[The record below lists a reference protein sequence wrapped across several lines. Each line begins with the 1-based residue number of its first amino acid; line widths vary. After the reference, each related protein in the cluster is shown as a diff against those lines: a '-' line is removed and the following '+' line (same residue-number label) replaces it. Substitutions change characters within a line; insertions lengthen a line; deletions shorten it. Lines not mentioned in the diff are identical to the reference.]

1 MSMMINS
8 RWFTPSQFQATV
20 TVPSGKVSADL
31 TAFPLMIDLSLM
43 PIGFWGL
50 VTSTGGNI
58 RAYASDG
65 VTQLPFDVTYIN
77 KTRGLGRMF
86 VKTNLLTASNN
97 VVIIKVFLTGA
108 SALPVT
114 DTYGRNAVWADYEVV
129 IVYPETVNR
138 TGDVYTRTANEV
150 QFSEWKRV
158 DYYNMTG
165 NPHQGV
171 AVDTSGNL
179 VTIDTN
185 YLRRSTQTTPNTVLA
200 SNANPV
206 AAIVTA
212 TGDSLVNHLSDG
224 CIIAGELWVAANE
237 YPNTGGVYNEY
248 LCVFNLSTLTLS
260 RYYDVSSVGRHV
272 AGICFEPGSSTIY
285 GVDYLDGTSI
295 MKFSTAGVHLGNVTL
310 SSNLLKCQGIEY
322 VEGDFIISQ
331 EVLDLTRVSLTGT
344 VYGAAGDE
352 FQNPQGGISEGI
364 SYNPTTKVLYHMDGD
379 GDMTVLQ
386 KVDAIADWGRLHYDQ
401 HWETYPRST
410 VWSMGASVHW
420 LDPTGDI
427 QQAFL
432 SMANGATSSQRATV
446 AFRTGT
452 NRLAMWNSTDS
463 WIESDIDLNY
473 KSQFRVAAQHDG
485 TTQRRL
491 FYNGILKATDNTISA
506 RPTGSGSNMDF
517 VVNASD
523 TSAGEEGEAYY
534 QYLWARNDY
543 VSEAWMAADAA
554 FMNDPASIYT
564 IT

>member
-1 MSMMINS
+1 MSMVINS
-8 RWFTPSQFQATV
+8 GRFTPGQFQATV

-50 VTSTGGNI
+50 VDSTGGNI

-114 DTYGRNAVWADYEVV
+114 DTYGRNAVWSDYEVV

-138 TGDVYTRTANEV
+138 TGDVYTRAANEV
-150 QFSEWKRV
+150 PFSEWKRT
-158 DYYNMTG
+158 DYFDMTG

-185 YLRRSTQTTPNTVLA
+185 YLRRSTQAAVNTVLA
-200 SNANPV
+200 SNSDPV
-206 AAIVTA
+206 GAVKTA
-212 TGDSLVNHLSDG
+212 TGNTNLNHLSDG
-224 CIIAGELWVAANE
+224 CIIAGELWVPCSE
-237 YPNTGGVYNEY
+237 YPAVGAKDEY
-248 LCVFNLSTLTLS
+248 LCVFNLTTLALDRT
-260 RYYDVSSVGRHV
+260 YNVSALNRHI
-272 AGICFEPGSSTIY
+272 AGICYDPNTSTIY
-285 GVDYLDGTSI
+285 AVDYTDGTSM
-295 MKFSTAGVHLGNVTL
+295 MKFDTSGAHLGNVTL
-310 SSNLLKCQGIEY
+310 SANLIKCQGIDY
-322 VEGDFIISQ
+322 YEGELLVSQ
-331 EVLDLTRVSLTGT
+331 EYYCLTRVSLAGS
-344 VYGAAGDE
+344 VYGSPGSE
-352 FQNPQGGISEGI
+352 FFSPHVGLNEGI
-364 SYNPTTKVLYHMDGD
+364 SYNPSTKTLFHMDGD
-379 GDMTVLQ
+379 GDMQTLE
-386 KVDAIADWGRLHYDQ
+386 KVSDIADWGRLHYDR
-401 HWETYPRST
+401 HYETYPRST
-410 VWSMGASVHW
+410 VWSMGASVLW
-420 LDPTGDI
+420 TETLGDL

-432 SMANGATSSQRATV
+432 TMANGSSNTQYATV
-446 AFRTGT
+446 TYDEGPDK
-452 NRLAMWNSTDS
+452 LGLWNSADGWLYTDINS
-463 WIESDIDLNY
+463 AY
-473 KSQFRVAAQHDG
+473 KDQFRVSAQHNG
-485 TTQRRL
+485 TTQRKI

-506 RPTGSGSNMDF
+506 RPSGSGSNMDF
-517 VVNASD
+517 VINAA
-523 TSAGEEGEAYY
+523 TSGNADNGEAYY
-534 QYLWARNDY
+534 QFAWARNDY

>member
-1 MSMMINS
+1 MSMVINS
-8 RWFTPSQFQATV
+8 GRFTPGQFQATV

-50 VTSTGGNI
+50 VASTGGNI

-114 DTYGRNAVWADYEVV
+114 DTYGRNAVWSDYEVV

-138 TGDVYTRTANEV
+138 TGDVYTRAANEV
-150 QFSEWKRV
+150 PFSEWKRT
-158 DYYNMTG
+158 DYFDMTG

-185 YLRRSTQTTPNTVLA
+185 YLRRSTQAAVNTVLA
-200 SNANPV
+200 SNSDPV
-206 AAIVTA
+206 GAVKTA
-212 TGDSLVNHLSDG
+212 TGNTNLNHLSDG
-224 CIIAGELWVAANE
+224 CIIAGELWVPCNE
-237 YPNTGGVYNEY
+237 YPAVGAKDEY
-248 LCVFNLSTLTLS
+248 LCVFNLTTLALDRT
-260 RYYDVSSVGRHV
+260 YNVSALNRHI
-272 AGICFEPGSSTIY
+272 AGICYDPNTSTIY
-285 GVDYLDGTSI
+285 AVDYTDGTSM
-295 MKFSTAGVHLGNVTL
+295 MKFDTSGAHLGNVTL
-310 SSNLLKCQGIEY
+310 SANLIKCQGIDY
-322 VEGDFIISQ
+322 YEGELLVSQ
-331 EVLDLTRVSLTGT
+331 EYYCLTRVSLAGS
-344 VYGAAGDE
+344 VYGSPGSE
-352 FQNPQGGISEGI
+352 FFSPHVGLNEGI
-364 SYNPTTKVLYHMDGD
+364 SYNPSTKTLFHMDGD
-379 GDMTVLQ
+379 GDMQTLE
-386 KVDAIADWGRLHYDQ
+386 KVSDIADWGRLHYNQ

-420 LDPTGDI
+420 LDLTGDI

-452 NRLAMWNSTDS
+452 DRLGMWNSTDS

-517 VVNASD
+517 VINASD
-523 TSAGEEGEAYY
+523 TNAGDEGEAYY

-543 VSEAWMAADAA
+543 VSADWMAADALV
-554 FMNDPASIYT
+554 MNSPASIYT

>member
-1 MSMMINS
+1 MSMVINS
-8 RWFTPSQFQATV
+8 GRFTPGQFQATV

-50 VTSTGGNI
+50 VASTGGNI

-114 DTYGRNAVWADYEVV
+114 DTYGRNAVWSDYEVV

-138 TGDVYTRTANEV
+138 TGDVYTRAANEAA
-150 QFSEWKRV
+150 FSEWKRV
-158 DYYNMTG
+158 DYYDMTG

-185 YLRRSTQTTPNTVLA
+185 YLRRSTQSAPNTVLA
-200 SNANPV
+200 SNSNPV
-206 AAIVTA
+206 AAIVTS

-237 YPNTGGVYNEY
+237 FPNTGGVFNEY
-248 LCVFNLSTLTLS
+248 LCVFNLTTLALDRT
-260 RYYDVSSVGRHV
+260 YNVSSVGRHV

-285 GVDYLDGTSI
+285 AVDYTDGTNM
-295 MKFSTAGVHLGNVTL
+295 MKFSTAGAHLGNVTL

-364 SYNPTTKVLYHMDGD
+364 SYNSTTKKLFHMDGD
-379 GDMTVLQ
+379 GDMTVIE
-386 KVDAIADWGRLHYDQ
+386 KVESIADWGRLHYDR
-401 HWETYPRST
+401 HYETYPRST
-410 VWSMGASVHW
+410 VWSMGASVLW
-420 LDPTGDI
+420 TETLGDL

-432 SMANGATSSQRATV
+432 TMANGSSNTQYATV
-446 AFRTGT
+446 TYDDGPD
-452 NRLAMWNSTDS
+452 LLGLYNSTDV
-463 WIESDIDLNY
+463 WLYSDINSAY
-473 KSQFRVAAQHDG
+473 KDQFRVAAQHDG
-485 TTQRRL
+485 TTQRKL

-506 RPTGSGSNMDF
+506 RPSGSGTNMDF
-517 VVNASD
+517 VINAA
-523 TSAGEEGEAYY
+523 TSANGSNGEAYY
-534 QYLWARNDY
+534 QFAWARNDY

>member
-8 RWFTPSQFQATV
+8 SWFTPSQFQATV

-158 DYYNMTG
+158 DYYDMTG

-185 YLRRSTQTTPNTVLA
+185 YLRRSTQSAPNTVLA
-200 SNANPV
+200 SNADPV
-206 AAIVTA
+206 GAVKTA
-212 TGDSLVNHLSDG
+212 TGNTSLSHMSDG
-224 CIIAGELWVAANE
+224 CIIAGELWVPCNE
-237 YPNTGGVYNEY
+237 YPVVSGNDEY
-248 LCVFNLSTLTLS
+248 LCVFNLSTLALDRT
-260 RYYDVSSVGRHV
+260 YNVSSVGRHI
-272 AGICFEPGSSTIY
+272 AGICYVAATSTIY
-285 GVDYLDGTSI
+285 AVDYLSGASMVRFDTSGSYLGT
-295 MKFSTAGVHLGNVTL
+295 TALSVTL
-310 SSNLLKCQGIEY
+310 SGLQGIEY
-322 VEGDFIISQ
+322 VEGDLILSQ
-331 EVLDLTRVSLTGT
+331 ESVDLARVSLAGS
-344 VYGAAGDE
+344 VYGSAGDE
-352 FQNPQGGISEGI
+352 FSNPQGGISEGI
-364 SYNPTTKVLYHMDGD
+364 SYNPTTKKLFHMDGD
-379 GDMTVLQ
+379 GDMTVLE
-386 KVDAIADWGRLHYDQ
+386 KVAGIADWGRLHLN
-401 HWETYPRST
+401 HHAETYPRST
-410 VWSMGASVHW
+410 VWSMGVSVYW
-420 LDPTGDI
+420 LDLTGDT
-427 QQAFL
+427 QQGFV
-432 SMANGATSSQRATV
+432 SMANGNTSGNRSTL
-446 AFRTGT
+446 AFRTSS
-452 NRLAMWNSTDS
+452 NRVSLWNSTDG
-463 WIESDIDLNY
+463 WLESDVDANY
-473 KSQFRVAAQHDG
+473 KDTLRLTAKHDG
-485 TTQRRL
+485 TTQRKL
-491 FYNGILKATDNTISA
+491 FVNGILKATDNTISA
-506 RPTGSGSNMDF
+506 RPTGPGTDMDF
-517 VVNASD
+517 VINASD
-523 TSAGEEGEAYY
+523 TSNNEDGEGYY
-534 QYLWARNDY
+534 QFAWARNDY
-543 VSEAWMAADAA
+543 VSDAWMAADAEV
-554 FMNDPASIYT
+554 MNSPGTFYT